1 MNDTNDMTCM
11 TDSGGIDGMN
21 RMTRMNGI
29 DNMIRMCY
37 IDSERGKCRWTMIL
51 LLKLARLL

>member
-1 MNDTNDMTCM
+1 MNDMTCM
-11 TDSGGIDGMN
+11 TDSGGIDGMTC
-21 RMTRMNGI
+21 MIRMNGI